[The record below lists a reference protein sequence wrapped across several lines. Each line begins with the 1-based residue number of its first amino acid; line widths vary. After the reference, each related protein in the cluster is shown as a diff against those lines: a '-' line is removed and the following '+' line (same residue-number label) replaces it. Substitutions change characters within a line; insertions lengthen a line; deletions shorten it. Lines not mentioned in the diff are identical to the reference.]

1 MKKKGVS
8 PVIATVL
15 LVSMVVVLGLIVFLW
30 FKGMTAEAIT
40 KFGGTNIELVCGDVA
55 FDASYSSG
63 KLYLSNTG
71 NVPIF
76 GMKIKTSSLGSSETI
91 DIRDYEEWEAGG
103 LDLGDSK
110 EIAISDIA
118 GSEKLILVP
127 VLLGNSDSGKKTFV
141 CSESQY
147 GKGVSL

>member
-1 MKKKGVS
+1 MKKGVS

-76 GMKIKTSSLGSSETI
+76 GMKIKTSGLGSSETI
-91 DIRDYEEWEAGG
+91 DIRDYPEWESGG

-110 EIAISDIA
+110 EIVLEDIT
-118 GSEKLILVP
+118 STENLVLVP

-141 CSESQY
+141 CSEKQY